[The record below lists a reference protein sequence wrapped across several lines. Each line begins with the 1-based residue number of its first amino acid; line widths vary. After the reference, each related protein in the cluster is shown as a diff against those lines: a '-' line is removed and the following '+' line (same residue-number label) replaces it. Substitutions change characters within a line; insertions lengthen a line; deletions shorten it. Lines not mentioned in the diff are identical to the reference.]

1 MYGLRPV
8 WFPSERMF
16 GLISEQG
23 YAVRHIMEVFDLNL
37 PSTESLVC
45 VIAQLQVS
53 VKPQRKDLEDVIMNN

>member
-1 MYGLRPV
+1 
-8 WFPSERMF
+8 
-16 GLISEQG
+16 
-23 YAVRHIMEVFDLNL
+23 MEVFDLNL